1 MKNILLQN
9 INKIHTTALGINRIK
24 KNLELKDEDVV
35 TYCQNKIK
43 DSNSIVTK
51 KGKNYYVEIDNIIIT
66 INSYSYTIITSHKNR
81 KKGNYVI

>member
-66 INSYSYTIITSHKNR
+66 INSYSYTIITVHKNR